1 VLVVPVVALGLA
13 WWLRSA
19 RGFSYQVIA
28 THPALAARMG
38 LTDVR
43 AVMTT
48 MLFSGAVAGLAGW
61 LQVAGVAQTLY
72 PTAAGGL
79 GFAGVLV
86 ALLGRLKPLGILVAA
101 IFFGALENGADGL
114 QAGTG
119 VPSAIAIVI
128 EGLVL
133 LVAALTFAGQAR
145 RRNAS
150 GPAAR
155 SASVAPRLEG
165 AQP

>member
-1 VLVVPVVALGLA
+1 
-13 WWLRSA
+13 
-19 RGFSYQVIA
+19 
-28 THPALAARMG
+28 MG
-38 LTDVR
+38 LTNAR
-43 AVMTT
+43 AVITT

-61 LQVAGVAQTLY
+61 LQVTGVAQILY
-72 PTAAGGL
+72 PTVAGGL

-86 ALLGRLKPLGILVAA
+86 ALLGRLRPLGILVAA

-133 LVAALTFAGQAR
+133 LVAALTFAGQAKKR
-145 RRNAS
+145 AAAS
-150 GPAAR
+150 APPAE
-155 SASVAPRLEG
+155 SAAAVTPRLEG